1 MGILDQYRLDGQ
13 VAVVTGGGRGI
24 GEGIAHALSEAG
36 ASVVLAARRKDDVE
50 KVAADIVAKGGKA
63 IAMPTDV
70 TNSQSLDALA
80 QAAVDTFGKLSIWVN
95 NAGGS
100 TYMGP
105 LTGASPDSWQ
115 HCMDTNLTA
124 VWAGTVAAVKRMADG
139 GAVIN
144 ISSRAARGPV
154 PGSGHYGAAKAA
166 VNSLTETFARE
177 LAPRVRVNAI
187 EPAWIPTE
195 VVMNALGI
203 DESGLPDLLEKAK
216 IPAGRFGTPMDIG
229 AAVVYLSAPA
239 SGWITGQIWPVTG
252 GL

>member
-1 MGILDQYRLDGQ
+1 MGILDEYRLDGQ

-36 ASVVLAARRKDDVE
+36 AAVVLAARRKGDVD
-50 KVAADIVAKGGKA
+50 KVAGDIAAKGGKA
-63 IAMPTDV
+63 VAVPTDV
-70 TNSQSLDALA
+70 TNSQALEALA
-80 QAAVDTFGKLSIWVN
+80 NAAVDTFGKLSIWVN

-105 LTGASPDSWQ
+105 LTGAAPDAWQ
-115 HCMDTNLTA
+115 HCMDTNLTS
-124 VWAGTVAAVKRMADG
+124 VWMGTVAAVKRMDDG
-139 GAVIN
+139 GSVVN

-177 LAPRVRVNAI
+177 LAPRIRVNAI
-187 EPAWIPTE
+187 EPAWISTE

-203 DESGLPDLLEKAK
+203 DESGLPGLLEQAR

>member
-1 MGILDQYRLDGQ
+1 MGILEAYRLDGK

-36 ASVVLAARRKDDVE
+36 AAVVLAARRREDVE
-50 KVAADIVAKGGKA
+50 KVAADIAAKGGRA
-63 IAMPTDV
+63 VAVPTDV
-70 TNSQSLDALA
+70 TDARSLEALA
-80 QAAVDTFGKLSIWVN
+80 EAAVDTFGSLGIWVN

-105 LTGASPDSWQ
+105 LTGAAPDAWR
-115 HCMDTNLTA
+115 HCMDVNLTA
-124 VWAGTVAAVKRMADG
+124 VWAGTVAAVKRMEDG
-139 GAVIN
+139 GSVVN

-177 LAPRVRVNAI
+177 LAPRIRVNAI

-203 DESGLPDLLEKAK
+203 DESGLPDLLEQAR
-216 IPAGRFGTPMDIG
+216 IPAGRFGTPLDIG

-239 SGWITGQIWPVTG
+239 AGWVTGQIWPVTG

>member
-1 MGILDQYRLDGQ
+1 MGILDDYRLGGQ

-36 ASVVLAARRKDDVE
+36 AAVVLAARRKDDIE
-50 KVAADIVAKGGKA
+50 KVAADIAARGGKA
-63 IAMPTDV
+63 IAVSTDV
-70 TNSQSLDALA
+70 TDAAALDALA
-80 QAAVDTFGKLSIWVN
+80 KAAVDTFGALNIWVN

-105 LTGASPDSWQ
+105 LTGASPDAWR
-115 HCMDTNLTA
+115 HCMDTNLTS
-124 VWAGTVAAVKRMADG
+124 VWMGTVAAVKRMADG

-177 LAPRVRVNAI
+177 LAPRIRVNAI

-229 AAVVYLSAPA
+229 AAVVYLGSPA
-239 SGWITGQIWPVTG
+239 SGWVTGQIWPVTG

>member
-1 MGILDQYRLDGQ
+1 MGILEAYRLDGK

-36 ASVVLAARRKDDVE
+36 AAVVLAARRREDVE
-50 KVAADIVAKGGKA
+50 KVAADIAAKGGRA
-63 IAMPTDV
+63 VAVPTDV
-70 TNSQSLDALA
+70 TDARSLEALA
-80 QAAVDTFGKLSIWVN
+80 EAAVGTFGSLGIWVN

-105 LTGASPDSWQ
+105 LTGATPDAWR
-115 HCMDTNLTA
+115 HCMDVNLTA
-124 VWAGTVAAVKRMADG
+124 VWAGTVAAVKRMEDG
-139 GAVIN
+139 GSVVN

-177 LAPRVRVNAI
+177 LAPRIRVNAI

-203 DESGLPDLLEKAK
+203 DESGLPDLLEQAK
-216 IPAGRFGTPMDIG
+216 IPAGRFGTPLDIG

-239 SGWITGQIWPVTG
+239 AGWVTGQIWPVTG

>member
-1 MGILDQYRLDGQ
+1 MSVLDQYRLDGQ
-13 VAVVTGGGRGI
+13 VAVVTGAGRGI

-36 ASVVLAARRKDDVE
+36 AAVVLAARRKDDIDR
-50 KVAADIVAKGGKA
+50 VAADIIAKGGRA
-63 IAMPTDV
+63 IAVATDV
-70 TNSQSLDALA
+70 TNSQALDALA
-80 QAAVDTFGKLSIWVN
+80 QAAIDSFGKLSIWVN

-105 LTGASPDSWQ
+105 LTGASPDAWQ
-115 HCMDTNLTA
+115 HCMEVNLTA
-124 VWAGTVAAVKRMADG
+124 VWAGTVAAVKRMEDG

-177 LAPRVRVNAI
+177 LAPRIRVNAI

-203 DESGLPDLLEKAK
+203 DESGLPGLLEYAK
-216 IPAGRFGTPMDIG
+216 IPAGRFGTPEDIG

-239 SGWITGQIWPVTG
+239 SGWVTGQILPVTG